1 MKKILLSF
9 AALTSLSMVGMLFF
23 NQGSLYSSSTGAPA
37 SSTCAQGGCHSDGG
51 AAQTSAD
58 VSLVVTD
65 GSGNTVTSYVANT
78 QYTVTF
84 GKHATTSKVGFALS
98 TSGGS
103 LAKNTDDTKVQKFG
117 SYLTHTSSGTA
128 VSGGHAEWSAKWT
141 APASGTVTLQLFV
154 NETNGDGGSSGD
166 AVFTHSVQ
174 LTPALTGLS
183 KLNSDVL
190 FKVYPNPVADR
201 LNVRFDV
208 KYQSPITITLMSIDG
223 KQTTELFAGEEAKGQ
238 VDKSF
243 DVSQLAKG
251 VYLLNIKTTEGN
263 ATQKIMIN

>member
-9 AALTSLSMVGMLFF
+9 AALTSLSMVGMLFM
-23 NQGSLYSSSTGAPA
+23 NDGNLYSSSTGAPGA
-37 SSTCAQGGCHSDGG
+37 STCAQGGCHSDGG

-65 GSGNTVTSYVANT
+65 GSGNPVTSYVANT

-84 GKHATTSKVGFALS
+84 GKHATSAKVGFALS
-98 TSGGS
+98 ATSGS
-103 LAKNTDDTKVQKFG
+103 LAKNSGDTKVQKFG
-117 SYLTHTSSGTA
+117 TYLTHTSSGTA

-141 APASGTVTLQLFV
+141 APASGNVTLQLFI
-154 NETNGDGGSSGD
+154 NETNSDGGSTGD
-166 AVFTHSVQ
+166 AIFTHSVQ
-174 LTPALTGLS
+174 LTPALTGLN
-183 KLNSDVL
+183 KLGNDVS
-190 FKVYPNPVADR
+190 FKVYPNPTSDQ
-201 LNVRFDV
+201 LNVRFDI
-208 KYQSPITITLMSIDG
+208 KYPSPIAITLMSIDG
-223 KQTTELFAGEEAKGQ
+223 KHTTELFAGEEAKGQ

-243 DVSQLAKG
+243 DISQLAKG